1 MKKLL
6 MALMCVSFL
15 ASSSFAFA
23 DGKRFG
29 VQFGS
34 GMDFGGVYYG
44 KDHLWAAGAK
54 MGYNEMETT
63 VEGVDFDA
71 DSLTYSIFARKNWK
85 IKNNTYYG
93 LGLSVA
99 WQDGEISANLAD
111 KKLTLDV
118 EEWSIAPYFI
128 IDYRLNDDFIINAG
142 AMIANFKYMETS
154 FEGNHYSHTDTVEYM
169 EPFLVL
175 TYLF

>member
-1 MKKLL
+1 MKKF
-6 MALMCVSFL
+6 AIVLMCGFFL
-15 ASSSFAFA
+15 LSSSIAFA
-23 DGKRFG
+23 DGNRFG

-54 MGYNEMETT
+54 IGYKEMETT
-63 VEGVDFDA
+63 IEGVDIDT

-85 IKNNTYYG
+85 IKNNTYVG
-93 LGLSVA
+93 LGTSVA
-99 WQDGEISANLAD
+99 WQDAEV
-111 KKLTLDV
+111 DV
-118 EEWSIAPYFI
+118 VTGGIKRTVDVDEWSIAPYFI

-142 AMIANFKYMETS
+142 AMIANFKFADASLEGTHFSET
-154 FEGNHYSHTDTVEYM
+154 NTIEYM